1 MKFPIPSV
9 KILLETNMHVTLTEI
24 GKSGLQSTTIQ
35 SNANQS
41 KPRQSNLIQ
50 SNPDPRKYH
59 TGRNAELVTTMGL
72 E

>member
-1 MKFPIPSV
+1 
-9 KILLETNMHVTLTEI
+9 MHVALKEI

-41 KPRQSNLIQ
+41 KPMQSNLIQ
-50 SNPDPRKYH
+50 SNPDPRKYN
-59 TGRNAELVTTMGL
+59 TGRNAEVATTMGL